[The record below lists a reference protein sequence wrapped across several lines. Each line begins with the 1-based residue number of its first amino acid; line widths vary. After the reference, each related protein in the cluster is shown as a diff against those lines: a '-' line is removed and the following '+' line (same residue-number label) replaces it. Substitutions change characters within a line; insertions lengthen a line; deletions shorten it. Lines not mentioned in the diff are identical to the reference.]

1 MKTCG
6 ALLVLLCC
14 LADAQLRGD
23 TISDNDITHQGHYG
37 EAETREDEG
46 DRTETAATVCNQQTC
61 QPDIHT
67 LLREMSALVAE
78 QRVELRYT
86 KTQMDA
92 IEARLRASEN
102 KAETME
108 NRLRA
113 NQAVNLNLTGSQVEK
128 LWRDREERKVSF
140 STSVQSSGGG
150 HNGPFSAK
158 TTVIFRHVF
167 TNIGNGYNASTG
179 VFTAPVRGVYH
190 FVLFLHGY
198 GHQSGPVA
206 ASLRK
211 NGEKVVSPYS
221 WQTSGNMTP
230 SNGASLL
237 LEVGDVVYVQ
247 LWANAWF
254 FDNINHHTTF
264 SGHLLFPM

>member
-14 LADAQLRGD
+14 CLAETQLRD
-23 TISDNDITHQGHYG
+23 TISDNDITHQGHY
-37 EAETREDEG
+37 AAAQ
-46 DRTETAATVCNQQTC
+46 RTEDASTASTQQTC
-61 QPDIHT
+61 QPDIYT
-67 LLREMSALVAE
+67 VLREMSALVVE

-86 KTQMDA
+86 KTQM
-92 IEARLRASEN
+92 EAMESRLRASEMTVEEQREQL
-102 KAETME
+102 KQLKSVSED
-108 NRLRA
+108 
-113 NQAVNLNLTGSQVEK
+113 QAVNLNLKGSQVEK
-128 LWRDREERKVSF
+128 LWREREERKVSF
-140 STSVQSSGGG
+140 SASVQSSGGG
-150 HNGPFSAK
+150 HTGPFSAE

-211 NGEKVVSPYS
+211 NGDNVVSPYS
-221 WQTSGNMTP
+221 RQTSGSMTP

-237 LEVGDVVYVQ
+237 LEVGDVVYVN